1 MANSGRFVPLAGS
14 TSGTLLPLQVCDV
27 LFSKAVKYDDLYSA
41 LTSLLAAGSQ
51 FDTLRRKEN
60 KNVTAL
66 VSASPEAHHSSQIW
80 ARAQGYDFC
89 LPPF

>member
-1 MANSGRFVPLAGS
+1 M
-14 TSGTLLPLQVCDV
+14 
-27 LFSKAVKYDDLYSA
+27 KYDELYTA

-66 VSASPEAHHSSQIW
+66 VRVCVVVLAVVRNNRFSNLFSSKVFNRSVLDGGQSSEEVKNSM
-80 ARAQGYDFC
+80 ANGSNYGGGSCRRSV
-89 LPPF
+89 

>member
-1 MANSGRFVPLAGS
+1 M
-14 TSGTLLPLQVCDV
+14 
-27 LFSKAVKYDDLYSA
+27 KYDELYTA

-66 VSASPEAHHSSQIW
+66 VRLCCCHVVCVEEQQVFKLSIFEQSILDSRWRNGEVKNPMANSSVSHLI
-80 ARAQGYDFC
+80 
-89 LPPF
+89 

>member
-1 MANSGRFVPLAGS
+1 MTVYKCGAVQFAKAVSL
-14 TSGTLLPLQVCDV
+14 TCHLLQVCEV
-27 LFSKAVKYDDLYSA
+27 LFSKTMKYDELYTA

-66 VSASPEAHHSSQIW
+66 VRLCCCNVDCIEE
-80 ARAQGYDFC
+80 
-89 LPPF
+89 

>member
-1 MANSGRFVPLAGS
+1 M
-14 TSGTLLPLQVCDV
+14 
-27 LFSKAVKYDDLYSA
+27 KYDELYTA

-66 VSASPEAHHSSQIW
+66 VRLCCCHVVCVEEQQVFKLSIFQQSILDSRWRNGEVKNPMANSSVSLLI
-80 ARAQGYDFC
+80 
-89 LPPF
+89 

>member
-1 MANSGRFVPLAGS
+1 MILTCHLV
-14 TSGTLLPLQVCDV
+14 QVCEV
-27 LFSKAVKYDDLYSA
+27 LFSRTMKYDELYTA

-66 VSASPEAHHSSQIW
+66 VRLYA
-80 ARAQGYDFC
+80 
-89 LPPF
+89 LL